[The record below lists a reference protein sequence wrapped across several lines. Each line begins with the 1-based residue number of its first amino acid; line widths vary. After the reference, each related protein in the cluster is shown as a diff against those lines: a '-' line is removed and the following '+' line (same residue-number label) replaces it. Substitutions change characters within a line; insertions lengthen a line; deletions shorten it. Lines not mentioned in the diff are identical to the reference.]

1 MMISNRKKRY
11 TAGSILAAGI
21 TALMAMGIATS
32 ASAQMT
38 LKYSDHDP
46 PGGMRTQFNQDF
58 WLPEIEKQTGG
69 KVTVQDFFG
78 GALFS
83 SKEILKGIGDG
94 VTDMGFVYP
103 GHYPRQLLV
112 HNIFALFPR
121 GPSKFENIAWLWKTA
136 ISEIP
141 AFQEELNRANVK
153 IIMVTAGLP
162 GAFAGKK
169 PITRLA
175 DIRGDRWRAGDKW
188 LLRYLGNAG
197 AQPVAVPW
205 GDTYMALQTGT
216 IDGVYTNYDG
226 LHMMKFDE
234 VASNLLVSK
243 SLWFAI
249 PLVHMMNAEK
259 FDSLPK
265 EVQDGIMRAGELAE
279 AEFASVYE
287 AAFGNVRNA
296 QIAAGY
302 QVNELSP
309 EDIVTWENREELS
322 KLQAQWVAG
331 AKEAGLDNAEEVMA
345 QVAAVHQR
353 ALAR

>member
-1 MMISNRKKRY
+1 MTNFIGKKPYAARL
-11 TAGSILAAGI
+11 IVAAGVA
-21 TALMAMGIATS
+21 ALMAAGIATS
-32 ASAQMT
+32 AGAQMT

-69 KVTVQDFFG
+69 EITVQDFFG

-103 GHYPRQLLV
+103 GHYPQQLLV

-121 GPSKFENIAWLWKTA
+121 GPNKFENIAWLWKTA
-136 ISEIP
+136 ISEVP
-141 AFQEELNRANVK
+141 AFQEELKRANVK

-169 PITRLA
+169 PITQLA

-265 EVQDGIMRAGELAE
+265 DVQDGIMRAGELAE

-287 AAFGNVRNA
+287 AAFDKVRNA

-309 EDIVTWENREELS
+309 EDIVTWENREELA
-322 KLQAQWVAG
+322 KLQAQWVAD

-345 QVAAVHQR
+345 QVASVHQR

>member
-1 MMISNRKKRY
+1 MMKTIGKKRY
-11 TAGSILAAGI
+11 AAGSIVAAGVA
-21 TALMAMGIATS
+21 ALVAMGIATS
-32 ASAQMT
+32 AGAQMT

-46 PGGMRTQFNQDF
+46 PGGMRTGFNKAF

-69 KVTVQDFFG
+69 EVEVQDFFG

-94 VTDMGFVYP
+94 VADMGFVYP
-103 GHYPRQLLV
+103 GHYPQQLLV
-112 HNIFALFPR
+112 HNVFALFPR
-121 GPSKFENIAWLWKTA
+121 GPGKFENIAWLWKTA
-136 ISEIP
+136 MSEIP
-141 AFQEELNRANVK
+141 AFQEEQKRANVK

-169 PITRLA
+169 PIKRLA

-265 EVQDGIMRAGELAE
+265 DVQDGIMRAGELAE
-279 AEFASVYE
+279 AEFAGVYE
-287 AAFGNVRNA
+287 AAFDKVRDA

-302 QVNELSP
+302 QVSELSP
-309 EDIVTWENREELS
+309 EDIVTWENREELG
-322 KLQAQWVAG
+322 KLQAQWVAD
-331 AKEAGLDNAEEVMA
+331 AREAGLDNAEEVMA